1 MEAKERIYLI
11 FRFFM
16 VLIYLAL
23 GVMILFF
30 DTLPISI
37 SKTGRTIIGIVF
49 LLYAVYRIYTV
60 YKAFTAE
67 SDEEE

>member
-1 MEAKERIYLI
+1 MEARERIYLI

-49 LLYAVYRIYTV
+49 LLYAVFRTYTV

>member
-16 VLIYLAL
+16 VSIYLAL

-30 DTLPISI
+30 DTLPFHISN
-37 SKTGRTIIGIVF
+37 TGKALIGIVF
-49 LLYAVYRIYTV
+49 LLYGVFRIYTIF
-60 YKAFTAE
+60 KSFMTKD
-67 SDEEE
+67 DED

>member
-1 MEAKERIYLI
+1 MEAKERIYLL
-11 FRFFM
+11 FKFFM
-16 VLIYLAL
+16 VLIYIAL

-30 DTLPISI
+30 DTLPFPI

-49 LLYAVYRIYTV
+49 LLYGVYRTYTI

>member
-1 MEAKERIYLI
+1 MEVKDRIYLI
-11 FRFFM
+11 FKFFM
-16 VLIYLAL
+16 VLIYMAL

-30 DTLPISI
+30 DTLPFPI
-37 SKTGRTIIGIVF
+37 SKTGRTIIGIIF
-49 LLYAVYRIYTV
+49 LIYGVYRTYTI

>member
-30 DTLPISI
+30 DTLPFPISN
-37 SKTGRTIIGIVF
+37 TGKALIGIVF
-49 LLYAVYRIYTV
+49 LLYGIFRIYTIF
-60 YKAFTAE
+60 KSFMTKD
-67 SDEEE
+67 DED

>member
-30 DTLPISI
+30 DTFPFPISNAG
-37 SKTGRTIIGIVF
+37 KALIGIVF
-49 LLYAVYRIYTV
+49 LLYGVFRIYTIFKSFMV
-60 YKAFTAE
+60 KD
-67 SDEEE
+67 DED